1 MWYVP
6 ISMKLPAFRCEHF
19 WIMIWRLCWV
29 YLGIFFGVQN
39 ITSDLPTSILIM
51 DMISNWQLQFWY
63 FQMIGIWLRYEDCP
77 FPKHRLNLFIEVLE
91 NLKRSWWVH
100 LLFRLSEMLTWGLVY
115 QIFRLYVL
123 FEKLNVRNNQAFL
136 VLSMCMSANSLVV
149 CCIQVQY
156 INHFLRSPLVSYP
169 VLCCIGITT
178 PCSLVLPSNESE
190 VT

>member
-19 WIMIWRLCWV
+19 WIVIWGLCWF

-100 LLFRLSEMLTWGLVY
+100 LLFRLSEML
-115 QIFRLYVL
+115 IEDLYTK
-123 FEKLNVRNNQAFL
+123 F
-136 VLSMCMSANSLVV
+136 SGCT
-149 CCIQVQY
+149 Y
-156 INHFLRSPLVSYP
+156 YLRSWTSEIIRLFWY
-169 VLCCIGITT
+169 C
-178 PCSLVLPSNESE
+178 PCVW
-190 VT
+190 VQIA